1 MNKVQSTYKFFLY
14 LNEDGMPELTGDFY
28 GESNFKVVVDVRQKK
43 IKSVTFDKEKAM
55 VENLKTFV
63 GNFKGVDFPP
73 RG

>member
-55 VENLKTFV
+55 VDNLKTFV

>member
-14 LNEDGMPELTGDFY
+14 LNDDGVPELTGDFY
-28 GESNFKVVVDVRQKK
+28 GESNLKVVVDVRRKK
-43 IKSVTFDKEKAM
+43 IKSVTFNKEKAM

-63 GNFKGVDFPP
+63 GNFKGVNFPP

>member
-28 GESNFKVVVDVRQKK
+28 GESNFKVVVDIRRKK

>member
-43 IKSVTFDKEKAM
+43 IKSVAFDKEKAM

>member
-28 GESNFKVVVDVRQKK
+28 GESNFKVVVDVRRKK